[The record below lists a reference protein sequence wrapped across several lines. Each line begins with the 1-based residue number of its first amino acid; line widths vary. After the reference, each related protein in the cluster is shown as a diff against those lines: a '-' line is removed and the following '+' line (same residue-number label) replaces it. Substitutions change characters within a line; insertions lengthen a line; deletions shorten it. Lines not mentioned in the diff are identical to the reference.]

1 MPQREGI
8 EDPKE
13 KIRTKISQGYQVV
26 VPSELRKRY
35 EVSVGDEVLWE
46 ISEKG
51 VSIQLQK
58 KPSLANII
66 ALGRSGKK
74 SSSVE
79 LKKRIQKGE
88 L

>member
-1 MPQREGI
+1 MLENSN
-8 EDPKE
+8 E
-13 KIRTKISQGYQVV
+13 KVRTRISKGYQVV

-46 ISEKG
+46 ISNKG
-51 VSIQLQK
+51 VSVQLQK
-58 KPSLANII
+58 KPSLSGIV
-66 ALGRSGKK
+66 ALGRSGSK
-74 SSSVE
+74 SSSSVK

>member
-1 MPQREGI
+1 MPRR

-51 VSIQLQK
+51 VFIQLQK
-58 KPSLANII
+58 RLSLANII
-66 ALGRSGKK
+66 ALGGSGKK

>member
-1 MPQREGI
+1 MVDGKSRV
-8 EDPKE
+8 
-13 KIRTKISQGYQVV
+13 RTKISKGYQVV

-35 EVSVGDEVLWE
+35 DVTVGDEVLWE
-46 ISEKG
+46 ISSRG
-51 VSIQLQK
+51 VSVELHK
-58 KPSLANII
+58 KPSLSDIVS
-66 ALGRSGKK
+66 LGHSGHR

>member
-1 MPQREGI
+1 MPTESSKGTL
-8 EDPKE
+8 
-13 KIRTKISQGYQVV
+13 RTKISRGYQVV

-35 EVSVGDEVLWE
+35 NVGVGDEVLWE
-46 ISEKG
+46 ISKQG
-51 VSIQLQK
+51 VSVRLHK
-58 KPSLANII
+58 KPNLADII
-66 ALGRSGKK
+66 ALGRSGRR

>member
-1 MPQREGI
+1 MPVE
-8 EDPKE
+8 ELKE
-13 KIRTKISQGYQVV
+13 KVRTKISKGYQVV
-26 VPSELRKRY
+26 VPSQLRRRY
-35 EVSVGDEVLWE
+35 DVSIGDEVLWE
-46 ISEKG
+46 ISSKG
-51 VSIQLQK
+51 ISVELHK
-58 KPSLANII
+58 KPSLADIV